1 VSATTPV
8 DASLRDQFAF
18 AHDTAAS
25 AAEIEFH
32 RARAACEGPTLVAPC
47 GIGRLLV
54 PLAVAG
60 VALHGVDPA
69 ASALAI
75 AEARLRDAGR
85 DALLVRQ
92 PLDELNLAFRYH
104 AAIVPDGTIECF
116 ADPVRLQEGLRRIA
130 LHLVAP
136 ATLTLAFGV
145 PPEARHAPAAPLV
158 EVQSAT
164 TSDGARIVRRSETT
178 VDVDTRRIDRVDR
191 FEKRDGRA
199 IVARQDERIT
209 ATWHERDEIAP
220 LLEAAGFADVVVARA
235 PWMGNGEGEY
245 WIATATIA

>member
-1 VSATTPV
+1 MPV

-32 RARAACEGPTLVAPC
+32 RGRIAREGPSLVAPC
-47 GIGRLLV
+47 GIGRLVV
-54 PLAVAG
+54 PLAGAG
-60 VALHGVDPA
+60 VALHGVDPSA
-69 ASALAI
+69 RALAI
-75 AEARLRDAGR
+75 AEARLHDAGCN
-85 DALLVRQ
+85 ALLVRQ
-92 PLDELNLAFRYH
+92 PLDELNLAFRYR

-158 EVQSAT
+158 EVRSAT
-164 TSDGARIVRRSETT
+164 TADGARIVRRSETT

-191 FEKRDGRA
+191 YEKREGRA
-199 IVARQDERIT
+199 IVARQDERVA

-220 LLEAAGFADVVVARA
+220 LLGAAGFAEVVVADA
-235 PWMGNGEGEY
+235 PWGGDGER
-245 WIATATIA
+245 WIATATLA

>member
-1 VSATTPV
+1 MPV

-18 AHDTAAS
+18 AHDSVAS

-32 RARAACEGPTLVAPC
+32 RGRIAREGPSLVAPC

-54 PLAVAG
+54 PLAGAG
-60 VALHGVDPA
+60 VALHGVDPSA
-69 ASALAI
+69 RALAI
-75 AEARLRDAGR
+75 AEARLHDAGCN
-85 DALLVRQ
+85 ALLVRQ
-92 PLDELNLAFRYH
+92 PLDELNLAFRYR